1 MISLEVDTWIS
12 KLIQAST
19 VKKIRKFLIFD
30 SPEVIPNAQLVTCFF
45 WEGVGAEHVCFMM
58 HNLTGPTTTGGPGG
72 HAHPHPFFFF
82 CSKKNREK
90 RKKRKSFK
98 AKTIKRLSPRSKCYC
113 FSYSRASRIQKF
125 FLSTDIPF
133 QCSMAPPLWN
143 RFRWPCLSEGRWSHI
158 KIRLF
163 WAIAET

>member
-1 MISLEVDTWIS
+1 MYFYYYYHIYMIPLEVDTWIS

-82 CSKKNREK
+82 VAKKIGKKGKKERVSKQKLLKGYHQGQNVTVLAILERLEFKN
-90 RKKRKSFK
+90 
-98 AKTIKRLSPRSKCYC
+98 
-113 FSYSRASRIQKF
+113 FSCRPI
-125 FLSTDIPF
+125 FLFSVPW
-133 QCSMAPPLWN
+133 PLHCEID
-143 RFRWPCLSEGRWSHI
+143 FAGPV
-158 KIRLF
+158 
-163 WAIAET
+163 